1 VFRSFRAGTMIGDL
15 VAEASER
22 RAGQPL
28 LECFVRDGEL
38 ARREPLETLR
48 ARAVAGLGSLPAEL
62 RRAERPG
69 QAPYPVTYSK
79 RLLRLA
85 PAHSGG

>member
-1 VFRSFRAGTMIGDL
+1 MVGDL

-28 LECFVRDGEL
+28 LERFVHDGKL
-38 ARREPLETLR
+38 VRRESLETLR
-48 ARAVAGLGSLPAEL
+48 ARALDGLTALPEGL
-62 RRAERPG
+62 RRPKPRRAV
-69 QAPYPVTYSK
+69 PYPVTYSK

-85 PAHSGG
+85 PGAGDKYRYP